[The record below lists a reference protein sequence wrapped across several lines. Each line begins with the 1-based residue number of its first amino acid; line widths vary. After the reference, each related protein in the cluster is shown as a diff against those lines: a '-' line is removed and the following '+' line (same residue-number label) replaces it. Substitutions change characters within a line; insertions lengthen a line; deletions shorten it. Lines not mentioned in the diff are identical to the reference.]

1 MLNVNVK
8 LLGIFYFKNLI
19 KEKTV
24 MNRVLL
30 KETKIGE
37 NMAVGFEQDEDEIG
51 LTIGS
56 YNSMT
61 IYSMEVEVWKK
72 FVQAVNRANIIQK
85 LEELD

>member
-1 MLNVNVK
+1 
-8 LLGIFYFKNLI
+8 
-19 KEKTV
+19 
-24 MNRVLL
+24 MNRILL